1 MFHVGAFLLPLDGG
15 VRNKFTCY
23 ILQEEHFSREHTK
36 PHHLTVHSPAYVFQP
51 SG

>member
-23 ILQEEHFSREHTK
+23 IVQEKHFSRE
-36 PHHLTVHSPAYVFQP
+36 
-51 SG
+51 

>member
-23 ILQEEHFSREHTK
+23 IVQEKHFSREQPTDHQ
-36 PHHLTVHSPAYVFQP
+36 LTVQLMFFS
-51 SG
+51 

>member
-23 ILQEEHFSREHTK
+23 IVQEKHFSRE
-36 PHHLTVHSPAYVFQP
+36 PNIDPGHSPASLFQP